1 MKIKL
6 SSRRHHYLARL
17 SIFLITVALIAGMV
31 GCEPS
36 CSCTPPLQYDL
47 TVYCTTGGSVTTP
60 GEGNFAYDAGTV
72 VNLVAVADECYEF
85 VNWTGDTVADPDSAT
100 TTITMDEAKTVTA
113 NFALL
118 SYDLTA
124 DSTDDG
130 EVTTPG
136 EGTFAYD
143 CGTVVDL
150 VAAAEEGYYFVNWT
164 GDVDTIAS
172 INAPTTTIT
181 MNGDYSITANFE
193 QIPPGQFVLTTSST
207 AGGSVTTPG
216 EGTFP
221 YDEETVVDLV
231 AEADECYEFVNWTGD
246 TVADPDSATTTI
258 TMDEAKT
265 VTANFALL
273 SYDLT
278 VDSTDDGEV
287 TTPGEGTFT
296 YDCGTVVDLVAEAEM
311 GYSFVEWSGD
321 VGTIADIDAAETTI
335 TMSGNYSIT
344 ANFGPFAGGSGTAE
358 DPYQLADWYHL
369 DNLRNFLSSY
379 FILTD
384 DLDFGSIGYTE
395 LASETGNEGE
405 GWEPIGNLTDP
416 FAGSFNGQGYQIHDL
431 FIDRPDESDV
441 GLFGILDVAGLI
453 ENVGVVNGNVTG
465 DNNAGGLVGRNDGTI
480 INNTYYTGNVT
491 GNGNVG
497 GLVGYNF
504 FGTAN
509 DAYSS
514 GIVTGQDNVG
524 GLFGWDRGTTSDS
537 YSTSSVTGQNNVGGL
552 VGKNSGT
559 ASNSYSTGSVTGD
572 DNVGGLVGRN
582 DGTVSNSYSTG
593 GVTGTSNVG
602 GLLGRNTA
610 TVSNSFWDTET
621 SGQATS
627 DGGTGKTTAEMQ
639 DIATFSGAGWNI
651 IAVANPST
659 RNLSYIWNIV
669 DDETYPFLSW
679 QPV

>member
-1 MKIKL
+1 MKLTL

-47 TVYCTTGGSVTTP
+47 TIYSTTGGSVTTP
-60 GEGNFAYDAGTV
+60 GEGGFTYDAGT
-72 VNLVAVADECYEF
+72 A
-85 VNWTGDTVADPDSAT
+85 
-100 TTITMDEAKTVTA
+100 
-113 NFALL
+113 
-118 SYDLTA
+118 
-124 DSTDDG
+124 
-130 EVTTPG
+130 
-136 EGTFAYD
+136 
-143 CGTVVDL
+143 
-150 VAAAEEGYYFVNWT
+150 
-164 GDVDTIAS
+164 
-172 INAPTTTIT
+172 
-181 MNGDYSITANFE
+181 
-193 QIPPGQFVLTTSST
+193 
-207 AGGSVTTPG
+207 
-216 EGTFP
+216 
-221 YDEETVVDLV
+221 VDLV
-231 AEADECYEFVNWTGD
+231 AEADECHEFVNWTGD

-416 FAGSFNGQGYQIHDL
+416 FAGSFNGQGYEISDL
-431 FIDRPDESDV
+431 FIDRPDEDNV
-441 GLFGILDVAGLI
+441 GLFGILDVAGVI
-453 ENVGVVNGNVTG
+453 ENAGVINGNVTG
-465 DNNAGGLVGRNDGTI
+465 YNNAGGLVGRNDGTI
-480 INNTYYTGNVT
+480 LNNTYYTGNVT